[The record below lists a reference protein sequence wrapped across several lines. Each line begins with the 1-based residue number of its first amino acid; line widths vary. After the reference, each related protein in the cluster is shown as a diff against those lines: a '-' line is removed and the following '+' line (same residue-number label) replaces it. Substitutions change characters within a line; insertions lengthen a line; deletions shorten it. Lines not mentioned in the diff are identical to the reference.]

1 MKLFSIMDTAFSNFD
16 NTVRTYLQKTFNDL
30 GLNYTHNQIFGVVFD
45 GMKGIMQNLMFYIED
60 AFTEQN
66 IFTAQ
71 RKKSI
76 YSLAKLSGYEPYYG
90 ASATGTIYC
99 KLLNNITT
107 FTQATKI
114 YIHNHTTILNRINN
128 CIYTIILPTN
138 YYTIDISKPL
148 VTHEF
153 KIIQGTFR
161 TATYIAKGNTLET
174 LNLTGTGNYD
184 GQYITVKVNG
194 EEWSQVLNLYE
205 MKEND
210 KCYMVSSGYDST
222 LNIIFG
228 TGTNGMIPEKGSSIS
243 VEYVNHSGEGGNINV
258 YDKYEMFFFGEGSDN
273 LGQTINLNDFCK
285 ISINNMITGGNDP
298 DSISF
303 VKTMVGYNSRSSVLA
318 SENNYRLFLKRF
330 SFVGDA
336 SVWCEENS
344 STIIISVLSNY
355 YMHNKSVDNYYLTP
369 TDRFTINDKQKN
381 ILIESLNNSN
391 KILAGINIRFQDPII
406 RKYAMVCY
414 VKSTTMYNQDD
425 ITERIKHAV
434 ADYFVNMSIKT
445 QFIPKSDIIKHVVDN
460 VDCLESFDF
469 NFISELAEEAYYN
482 GYYDKQ
488 ILKFINRG
496 YVIIPQR
503 IFYENNTN
511 PGLDEYGN
519 ISLDTQLEI
528 PILRG
533 GFKYYP
539 NKVNSNNQTTND
551 KNNSIVIDAVQV
563 FFI

>member
-1 MKLFSIMDTAFSNFD
+1 MDTAFNNFD

-114 YIHNHTTILNRINN
+114 YIHNHTTIINRINN

-174 LNLTGTGNYD
+174 MSLTGTGNYD
-184 GQYITVKVNG
+184 AQYITVKVNG

-210 KCYMVSSGYDST
+210 KCYMVSS
-222 LNIIFG
+222 
-228 TGTNGMIPEKGSSIS
+228 
-243 VEYVNHSGEGGNINV
+243 
-258 YDKYEMFFFGEGSDN
+258 
-273 LGQTINLNDFCK
+273 
-285 ISINNMITGGNDP
+285 
-298 DSISF
+298 
-303 VKTMVGYNSRSSVLA
+303 
-318 SENNYRLFLKRF
+318 
-330 SFVGDA
+330 
-336 SVWCEENS
+336 
-344 STIIISVLSNY
+344 
-355 YMHNKSVDNYYLTP
+355 
-369 TDRFTINDKQKN
+369 
-381 ILIESLNNSN
+381 
-391 KILAGINIRFQDPII
+391 
-406 RKYAMVCY
+406 
-414 VKSTTMYNQDD
+414 
-425 ITERIKHAV
+425 
-434 ADYFVNMSIKT
+434 
-445 QFIPKSDIIKHVVDN
+445 
-460 VDCLESFDF
+460 
-469 NFISELAEEAYYN
+469 
-482 GYYDKQ
+482 
-488 ILKFINRG
+488 
-496 YVIIPQR
+496 
-503 IFYENNTN
+503 
-511 PGLDEYGN
+511 
-519 ISLDTQLEI
+519 
-528 PILRG
+528 
-533 GFKYYP
+533 
-539 NKVNSNNQTTND
+539 
-551 KNNSIVIDAVQV
+551 
-563 FFI
+563 